1 MKTIRQVAEL
11 SGVSVRTLHYYDE
24 IGLLAPA
31 AVTGAGYRL
40 YDAAALARLQQILF
54 FRELDFPL
62 ADIRRILDDPAFDR
76 RKAMAGHR
84 ALLQLKLE
92 RLQRLI
98 GLVDGILDGNITD
111 SATKGE
117 TKVDFEAFDQTAIRE
132 ARSRYAKEV
141 AERWGGTEAYR
152 ESERRTAAYGEREW
166 AAAQAEMVE
175 VFRDFAAHRKDKPDS
190 EAVQALVAR
199 WQETITRRYYP
210 CTKEIL
216 SGLGEMYI
224 ADPRFTQSIDRYA
237 DGLAQFISDAIRIYC
252 REES

>member
-1 MKTIRQVAEL
+1 M
-11 SGVSVRTLHYYDE
+11 
-24 IGLLAPA
+24 
-31 AVTGAGYRL
+31 
-40 YDAAALARLQQILF
+40 
-54 FRELDFPL
+54 
-62 ADIRRILDDPAFDR
+62 
-76 RKAMAGHR
+76 
-84 ALLQLKLE
+84 
-92 RLQRLI
+92 
-98 GLVDGILDGNITD
+98 
-111 SATKGE
+111 
-117 TKVDFEAFDQTAIRE
+117 DFEAFDQTAVRE

-237 DGLAQFISDAIRIYC
+237 DGLARFISDAIRIYC